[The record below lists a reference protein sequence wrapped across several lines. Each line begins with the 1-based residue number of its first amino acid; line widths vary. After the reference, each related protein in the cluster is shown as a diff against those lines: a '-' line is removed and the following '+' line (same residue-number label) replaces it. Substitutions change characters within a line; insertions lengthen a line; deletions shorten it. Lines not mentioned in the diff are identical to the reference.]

1 MDLNKIPGKMMTL
14 LSALFIIYMIMC
26 PIIAIYGA
34 VFAEDLEQRAK
45 NRTLFWWGL
54 FFTHPIWLGFFRA
67 LSGH

>member
-1 MDLNKIPGKMMTL
+1 MNFGKFLKNIFTV

-67 LSGH
+67 LGGH